1 MDGVRALAILAVF
14 FHHALHIK
22 LLWMGVDL
30 FFILSGFLIT
40 NVLLEAKRHSLGGYF
55 PGFYARRARRIL
67 APYLLTLFIAS
78 FFFGTAWLHH
88 WYFYVFLTNFLDTLH
103 TPRPVAFE
111 PLWSLAVE
119 EQFYLVWPL
128 AVYFLDER
136 RLRHLAITLVILAP
150 LLRATFHFS
159 QSWPI
164 YALTPFR
171 MDLLAAGALLC
182 LVWRNHP
189 ESIRRRGAA
198 LGSFVI
204 LLGLAGLAILG
215 HSGFTTYGNTRIGN
229 TFIYEGSLFACFGF
243 MLYALSGRGV
253 GWLQTAPLRD
263 IGRIS
268 YTMYLVHLGII
279 VLLTPYLHG
288 LLLVLAALSLT
299 VLYAS
304 ISWFVLERR
313 LLQHKPRVR
322 APLEAVAVHE
332 TD

>member
-1 MDGVRALAILAVF
+1 MRAIAILAVF
-14 FHHALHIK
+14 FNHALHIK
-22 LLWMGVDL
+22 LFWMGVDL

-55 PGFYARRARRIL
+55 AGFYARRVRRIL
-67 APYLLTLFIAS
+67 APYLLTLFVAS

-88 WYFYVFLTNFLDTLH
+88 WYLYVFLTNFIDPLH
-103 TPRPVAFE
+103 IPRPVAFE

-136 RLRHLAITLVILAP
+136 RLRYLAITLVFMAP
-150 LLRATFHFS
+150 LLRATIHFS

-164 YALTPFR
+164 YDLTPFR

-189 ESIRRRGAA
+189 ESIRRRGAG
-198 LGSFVI
+198 LSMFLI
-204 LLGLAGLAILG
+204 PLGLVGLAILG
-215 HSGFTTYGNTRIGN
+215 YFGYSTYGNTRIGN
-229 TFIYEGSLFACFGF
+229 TFIYECSLFACFGF
-243 MLYALSGRGV
+243 MLYALSGHRV
-253 GWLQTAPLRD
+253 GWLQTAPLRY

-288 LLLVLAALSLT
+288 LLRVLAAFSLT
-299 VLYAS
+299 VIYAS
-304 ISWFVLERR
+304 LSWFLMERR
-313 LLQHKPRVR
+313 LLQHRHLVR

-332 TD
+332 AD